1 MAKNTPTKEEKE
13 RFMSRAIEL
22 SNEGPSKGHGG
33 PYGAIVVKDGKIIG
47 EGYNRE
53 TVDCDPTGHGEMTA
67 IRQACKYIQ
76 SCDLSGCEI
85 YTSCEPCSM
94 CTSAMWLCRLD
105 RVYYGNRLDDT
116 KHILDLAPLF
126 QHVATPID
134 QRSTTVEQIK
144 GKEAYDVITKWA
156 NDPNL
161 NEYLIA
167 KLKSETTS

>member
-1 MAKNTPTKEEKE
+1 MSPYTPNQEEKE

-22 SNEGPSKGHGG
+22 INEGPSKGHGG
-33 PYGAIVVKDGKIIG
+33 PYGAIIVKDGKIIG

-53 TVDCDPTGHGEMTA
+53 TIDCDPTGHGEVTA
-67 IRQACKYIQ
+67 IRQACKSIQ

-105 RVYYGNRLDDT
+105 RVYYGNRLNDT

-167 KLKSETTS
+167 KLKSETKS